1 MSQLLYSLIYRIY
14 CLLFICF
21 WSPILLNAQ
30 PIEQKMRA
38 VQFNLLN
45 PSDFKSSSPDT
56 TSEAVILFE
65 AGNVTFTGESNG
77 TWINFTYYNRTLIRR
92 KSGFRRASLQLTLQ
106 RGRNGYEEVFT
117 DFEAYTHNLVDGR
130 VITKPIGEGGRATQ
144 ATSAFSWVEK
154 FTFPTVHEG
163 SIIEYKYTIKTPF
176 ILNTLPRP
184 WHFQHDIPTD
194 WSQYSIITPDEY
206 AYQYILNGYLN
217 LDVNEIKPVKIKPI
231 VYRMRSDATAAFY
244 AMKQIPAFQLDEF
257 MTSENDYVARIEAI
271 SPNIRKG
278 KADHAFGWQGID
290 EVLMESTD
298 FGQKIRKPG
307 RFIEELVKPLIH
319 QHTDSLALIRGI
331 YELVRSQLTWN
342 GYTSIWSA
350 DSKEIWAKKTG
361 DTGDIN
367 LLLVA
372 ALRAANL
379 KAAPVILSTRTNG
392 RPDKDFAIL
401 NKFNYLVASVQL
413 NGQDMLLDATDR
425 FLQAGMLPIQCL
437 NGFGRVIDPPNSRF
451 VSLMPTQKMTETK
464 TAQFTLTEGGD
475 LHGTL
480 TQTGGGYTAWLLN
493 KVMAAFGETKI
504 TETLRKTQET
514 WQIEKVRVSNRDST
528 QLTFAANYTLTVP
541 DMITESGDLLYLQPM
556 ASAGRESNPLKQPT
570 RQFPIDI
577 STPVEENHIF
587 TITLPEH
594 YVVEEVPK
602 QLAISLPDNGGRF
615 IYQINAT
622 GNQIQ
627 VISRFTLRKQLYNAS
642 EYSRLREF
650 FAQVVTKQAEPVVI
664 RKKLAAPKH

>member
-1 MSQLLYSLIYRIY
+1 
-14 CLLFICF
+14 
-21 WSPILLNAQ
+21 
-30 PIEQKMRA
+30 MRA
-38 VQFNLLN
+38 VQFNLLS
-45 PSDFKSSSPDT
+45 PSDFRPSSPDT
-56 TSEAVILFE
+56 TSEAVILYE

-130 VITKPIGEGGRATQ
+130 VLSEPIGEGGRATQ
-144 ATSAFSWVEK
+144 AVSAYSWVEK
-154 FTFPTVHEG
+154 FTFPNVHEG
-163 SIIEYKYTIKTPF
+163 SIIEYKYTIRTPF

-194 WSQYSIITPDEY
+194 WSQYSTETLNEY

-217 LDVNEIKPVKIKPI
+217 LDINESKSVKVKPI
-231 VYRMRSDATAAFY
+231 AYRTRSDATAAFY
-244 AMKQIPAFQLDEF
+244 AMKNVPAFQLDAF

-271 SPNIRKG
+271 VPNIRKG

-298 FGQKIRKPG
+298 FGSKIRKPG
-307 RFIEELVKPLIH
+307 RFIEELVKPLVH
-319 QHTDSLALIRGI
+319 QHIDSLALLQGI
-331 YELVRSQLTWN
+331 YELVRSQLIWN
-342 GYTSIWSA
+342 GYTSIWSG
-350 DSKEIWAKKTG
+350 DVKEIWAKKEG

-372 ALRAANL
+372 ALKAAKL
-379 KAAPVILSTRTNG
+379 KASPVILSTRPNG

-401 NKFNYLVASVQL
+401 NKFNYLVASVHL
-413 NGQDMLLDATDR
+413 NGQDILLDATDR
-425 FLQAGMLPIQCL
+425 FLQPGMLPIQCL

-475 LHGTL
+475 LQGTL
-480 TQTGGGYTAWLLN
+480 TQTAGGYAAWLLN
-493 KVMAAFGETKI
+493 KLMATYGEIKI

-514 WQIEKVRVSNRDST
+514 WQIEKVSVAKRDST

-570 RQFPIDI
+570 RQFPVDLE
-577 STPVEENHIF
+577 TPIEENHIF
-587 TITLPEH
+587 TITLPKH

-602 QLAISLPDNGGRF
+602 QLAINLPDNGGRF
-615 IYQINAT
+615 IYQVVAS

-627 VISRFTLRKQLYNAS
+627 VTSRFTLRKQLYNAS
-642 EYSRLREF
+642 EYPRLREF
-650 FAQVVTKQAEPVVI
+650 FAQAVTKHAEPVVI
-664 RKKLAAPKH
+664 RKKMVELK